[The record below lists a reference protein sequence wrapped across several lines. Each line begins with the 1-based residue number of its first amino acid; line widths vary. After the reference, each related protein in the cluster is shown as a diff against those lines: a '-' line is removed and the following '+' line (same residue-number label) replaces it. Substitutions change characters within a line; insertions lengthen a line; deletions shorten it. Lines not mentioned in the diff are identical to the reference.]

1 MVNFRYH
8 IVSLIAVFVALCLG
22 GCPGCRAAAIAYFF
36 RFDARYLDGL
46 VK

>member
-8 IVSLIAVFVALCLG
+8 IVSLIAVFVA
-22 GCPGCRAAAIAYFF
+22 AIAYFF
-36 RFDARYLDGL
+36 RFDAHYLDGL